1 MLRFVADHIKTK
13 GTCKHAVKNVPW
25 IIRHNPDQLTTKEM
39 CHKAILENGGTLK
52 LVREWWKFLRMCIKL
67 FIVMHMH

>member
-13 GTCKHAVKNVPW
+13 RMCKHAVKNVPG

-52 LVREWWKFLRMCIKL
+52 LVRD
-67 FIVMHMH
+67 